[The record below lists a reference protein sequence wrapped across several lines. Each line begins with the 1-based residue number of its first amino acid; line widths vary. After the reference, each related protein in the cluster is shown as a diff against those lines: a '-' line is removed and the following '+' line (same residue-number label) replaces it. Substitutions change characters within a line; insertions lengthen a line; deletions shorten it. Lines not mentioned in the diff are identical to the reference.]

1 MAPQRT
7 SPDLIR
13 ENKRKKAQVQ
23 ELTQQLK
30 DTLEDFEKVKGKLK
44 RMTKAYKSE
53 FIYVDYTL
61 FHCHCAS
68 PGYADGCP

>member
-1 MAPQRT
+1 MVPQHT
-7 SPDLIR
+7 SPDLIC
-13 ENKRKKAQVQ
+13 ENKRMKAQVQ

-30 DTLEDFEKVKGKLK
+30 DTLQDFEKVKGKLK

-61 FHCHCAS
+61 FHCHCVS
-68 PGYADGCP
+68 LGYADGCP

>member
-1 MAPQRT
+1 MVPQRT

-13 ENKRKKAQVQ
+13 ENKRMRAQVQ

-30 DTLEDFEKVKGKLK
+30 TLEDFEKVKGKLK
-44 RMTKAYKSE
+44 RMTKAYNSG

-68 PGYADGCP
+68 PGYADGSP